1 MFAISYS
8 PPGREVL
15 RLSIAQDLCARCG
28 QMRRREFMALIGNGV
43 VAWPLAA
50 RAQQPAKLKPI
61 AMVHPV
67 EKAGNMT
74 ITGRRFFRA
83 FFEKLGALGYVEG
96 QNLLVERYS
105 GEGRPDHYAE
115 LARDVVS
122 ARPDLILALSGA
134 LARHFK
140 MATTTIPIVAATSDP
155 IVAGLV
161 PSLAY
166 PGGNITGVSIDAGL
180 EIWGKRSNF
189 SERLCQNCPTPASL
203 YRSHF
208 GKDQKLRQSERPP
221 IRPGFRCQA
230 RCWTALLVRQ
240 RTNASSCR

>member
-1 MFAISYS
+1 MSDLSPPSGEERKSNFEVVRSVELSGRGADRRRGRLFAISYS

-96 QNLLVERYS
+96 QNLFGGAILRRGTNSITMLNWLAMSSVPVLTSYS
-105 GEGRPDHYAE
+105 R
-115 LARDVVS
+115 
-122 ARPDLILALSGA
+122 
-134 LARHFK
+134 
-140 MATTTIPIVAATSDP
+140 
-155 IVAGLV
+155 
-161 PSLAY
+161 
-166 PGGNITGVSIDAGL
+166 
-180 EIWGKRSNF
+180 
-189 SERLCQNCPTPASL
+189 
-203 YRSHF
+203 
-208 GKDQKLRQSERPP
+208 
-221 IRPGFRCQA
+221 
-230 RCWTALLVRQ
+230 
-240 RTNASSCR
+240 

>member
-1 MFAISYS
+1 
-8 PPGREVL
+8 
-15 RLSIAQDLCARCG
+15 
-28 QMRRREFMALIGNGV
+28 MRRREFMALIGNGV

-105 GEGRPDHYAE
+105 GEGRLDHYAE
-115 LARDVVS
+115 LARDVVGT
-122 ARPDLILALSGA
+122 RPHLILALSGT

-140 MATTTIPIVAATSDP
+140 MATTTIPIVARN
-155 IVAGLV
+155 V
-161 PSLAY
+161 
-166 PGGNITGVSIDAGL
+166 
-180 EIWGKRSNF
+180 RSN
-189 SERLCQNCPTPASL
+189 R
-203 YRSHF
+203 R
-208 GKDQKLRQSERPP
+208 
-221 IRPGFRCQA
+221 
-230 RCWTALLVRQ
+230 
-240 RTNASSCR
+240 RTCAKPCTSRGQHHWS